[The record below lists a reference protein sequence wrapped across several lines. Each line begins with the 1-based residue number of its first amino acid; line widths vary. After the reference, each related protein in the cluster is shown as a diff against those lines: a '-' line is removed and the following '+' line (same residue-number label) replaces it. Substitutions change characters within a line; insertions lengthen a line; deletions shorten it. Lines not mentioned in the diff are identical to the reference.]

1 MDNNEKK
8 IDLAEEDE
16 SIEKPK
22 NKTNRGRTQA
32 QVDNL
37 AKGRLTRQANILK
50 RRDEKIIDA
59 KKAII
64 EDDPDYKDLKQF
76 KEDKA
81 KPKVKPVEADPEIIF
96 VKKPRRKVVIVQE
109 SDEEEEEIIKP
120 KQRVMKSQQNKKSII
135 KIQEAPT
142 PSGEQCYF
150 E

>member
-76 KEDKA
+76 KA
-81 KPKVKPVEADPEIIF
+81 KPKLKPVEDETEVIF
-96 VKKPRRKVVIVQE
+96 VKKPRKKIVIVQE

-135 KIQEAPT
+135 KIQEAPA
-142 PSGEQCYF
+142 PSGEKCYF